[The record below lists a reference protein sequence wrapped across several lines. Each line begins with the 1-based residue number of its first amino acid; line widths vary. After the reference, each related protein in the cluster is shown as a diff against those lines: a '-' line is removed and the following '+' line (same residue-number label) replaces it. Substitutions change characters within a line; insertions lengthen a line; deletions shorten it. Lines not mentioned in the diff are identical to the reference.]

1 MPHFPVPMTIP
12 YPEIS
17 PIIFKIGPFALRWYG
32 TMYLLGYVVGRQI
45 AVRRARRGLI
55 ATDADGVDSLIAML
69 VLGMLVGA
77 RLVYATVYDP
87 SIWTRGPF
95 EIFAVWHGGL
105 SFHGAIIGMATAG
118 ILFARKAK
126 LPMLSVLDT
135 IAYSGTPGI
144 CFGRLGNFINAELYG
159 RATDV
164 PWAMVFPS
172 DPQGVPRHPSQ
183 LYEAFGEGVLLFFL
197 LQWLQNRASSGG
209 WYRHGMIT
217 AAFLIGYGIIRFG
230 IEFTRQPDAQI
241 GFLPG
246 GVTVGQLLCAAM
258 IAVGATLW
266 MSVRGREVARTAA

>member
-1 MPHFPVPMTIP
+1 
-12 YPEIS
+12 
-17 PIIFKIGPFALRWYG
+17 
-32 TMYLLGYVVGRQI
+32 MYLLGYIVGRQI

-55 ATDADGVDSLIAML
+55 ATDADGIDSLVAML

-105 SFHGAIIGMATAG
+105 SFHGAIIGMSAAG
-118 ILFARKAK
+118 ILFARKHK

-135 IAYSGTPGI
+135 IAYSGTPGL

-159 RATDV
+159 RASDV

-197 LQWLQNRASSGG
+197 LRLLQHRASAGG

-217 AAFLIGYGIIRFG
+217 AAFLVCYGIIRFG

-246 GVTVGQLLCAAM
+246 GVTMGQMLCAAM

-266 MSVRGREVARTAA
+266 MSVRGREVARTAT